1 MEKKSYNVV
10 ALDLLKMYKQGV
22 GLHQGMRKADIT
34 EEELAICMGKN
45 AELNTLV
52 ETKFNITAA
61 QIQEKQDNTVSE
73 LEELRARAVQL
84 GVKNATIMGMDKL
97 KLRIEEKEAEIAA
110 QQQLGSAPASD
121 NSVNTNEPDETGNA
135 PDGDA
140 NPNAPAAN
148 GTPDAGNAPDGNV
161 GAAE

>member
-45 AELNTLV
+45 AELNTLI

-73 LEELRARAVQL
+73 LEALRTKAVQL

-110 QQQLGSAPASD
+110 QQQSD
-121 NSVNTNEPDETGNA
+121 VDNDTNTNEPDETGST

-140 NPNAPAAN
+140 NPNAPAVN
-148 GTPDAGNAPDGNV
+148 ETPDAGNAPDGDA
-161 GAAE
+161 GKAE

>member
-45 AELNTLV
+45 AELNKLV

-73 LEELRARAVQL
+73 LEALRTKAAQL
-84 GVKNATIMGMDKL
+84 GIKNAAITGMDKL
-97 KLRIEEKEAEIAA
+97 KARIEEKEAEIAA
-110 QQQLGSAPASD
+110 QQQTDANDGA
-121 NSVNTNEPDETGNA
+121 NTNEPDETGKA

-140 NPNAPAAN
+140 NPHAPAIN
-148 GTPDAGNAPDGNV
+148 TTPDAGNAPDGDA
-161 GAAE
+161 GKAE

>member
-22 GLHQGMRKADIT
+22 GLHQGMRKAGIT
-34 EEELAICMGKN
+34 EEELALCMDKN
-45 AELNTLV
+45 KELAKCV
-52 ETKFNITAA
+52 ENKFNITVA
-61 QIQEKQDNTVSE
+61 QIQEKKDNSVSE
-73 LEELRARAVQL
+73 LDALREKAAKL
-84 GVKNATIMGMDKL
+84 GVKNSALMGAEKL

-110 QQQLGSAPASD
+110 NEADAGKTSE
-121 NSVNTNEPDETGNA
+121 TNNPDETGNT

-140 NPNAPAAN
+140 NPNAPANDTA
-148 GTPDAGNAPDGNV
+148 PDAGNAPNGDV

>member
-10 ALDLLKMYKQGV
+10 ALDLLKMYKHGV
-22 GLHQGMRKADIT
+22 GLHQGMRKAGIT

-45 AELNTLV
+45 AELNTLI
-52 ETKFNITAA
+52 ETKFNITVA

-73 LEELRARAVQL
+73 LEALRTKAVQL

-110 QQQLGSAPASD
+110 QQQSD
-121 NSVNTNEPDETGNA
+121 VDNDANTNEPDETGST

-140 NPNAPAAN
+140 NPNAPAVNEA
-148 GTPDAGNAPDGNV
+148 PDAGNAPDGDA
-161 GAAE
+161 GKAE

>member
-45 AELNTLV
+45 AELNKLV

-73 LEELRARAVQL
+73 LEALRAKAVQL

-110 QQQLGSAPASD
+110 QQQTDADDGA
-121 NSVNTNEPDETGNA
+121 NTNEPDETGNA

-140 NPNAPAAN
+140 NPNAPAIN
-148 GTPDAGNAPDGNV
+148 TTPDAGNAPDGDA
-161 GAAE
+161 GKAE